1 MPIEEKRRSSRLHLP
16 IEIEALSGTFR
27 IGTLKNI
34 SEEGMFIQST
44 DPKEVGT
51 RLDLSLVLPGGDKK
65 IRFVAE
71 VAWVNPPL
79 EQIDPSLPSRNKP
92 VTYNP
97 GMGVRIL
104 SIPPEDRD
112 LFFQFV
118 KDSIAGTQD
127 RQADS

>member
-1 MPIEEKRRSSRLHLP
+1 
-16 IEIEALSGTFR
+16 
-27 IGTLKNI
+27 
-34 SEEGMFIQST
+34 
-44 DPKEVGT
+44 
-51 RLDLSLVLPGGDKK
+51 LV
-65 IRFVAE
+65 
-71 VAWVNPPL
+71 
-79 EQIDPSLPSRNKP
+79 QIDPSLPSRNKP

>member
-1 MPIEEKRRSSRLHLP
+1 
-16 IEIEALSGTFR
+16 
-27 IGTLKNI
+27 
-34 SEEGMFIQST
+34 MFIQST

-79 EQIDPSLPSRNKP
+79 EQIDPSLPSRNEP
-92 VTYNP
+92 VAYNP

-112 LFFQFV
+112 LFFQLV